1 MPSLIDNTE
10 PMPGL
15 MQIGEPMPRSM
26 YMRERMPGLIHQSE
40 PKPSLMSKMEPMPNL
55 MHKPLLFILLL
66 ALLACAGL
74 ALAQADD
81 QFLDRIVI
89 IVGEDV
95 ITERE
100 LVGRIRLAD
109 QQIRQRGLRPPG
121 RDALIRQV
129 AEQIVAERVQLQEA
143 ERLGI
148 RIDELSLNRTVASV
162 AAENNLTLVQLRNAL
177 AAEGVE
183 FADFRRQIRDE
194 MTIAQLR
201 RRQVDNRI
209 RVTDAEIDELIASE
223 SGAID
228 REVRYRLSHLVVRL
242 PSGADSETI
251 AETAGQVRAIRERA
265 LAGEDFATLAIT
277 YSNAPD
283 ALQGGDLGWRSG
295 GDIPALY
302 ARAVVLMS
310 PGDISGVLRS
320 PEGFHLVRLNEREAG
335 QDLLVQQTRPRHILV
350 SPNQVRSLDDAR
362 QQAESLYRR
371 ILAGADFGELARA
384 NSDDPGSA
392 ARGGLLG
399 WVGPGELVDI
409 FEETMNGLRIGEMSE
424 PVRSEFGWHIIEVL
438 ERREVDASREVIR
451 ARAREILR
459 NRKNE
464 DELARWLR
472 QLRDSAFVEYRIEG
486 LAPQ

>member
-1 MPSLIDNTE
+1 MPSLIFK
-10 PMPGL
+10 PAFL
-15 MQIGEPMPRSM
+15 
-26 YMRERMPGLIHQSE
+26 YLL
-40 PKPSLMSKMEPMPNL
+40 PSLQLHSLRVPTLRVPT
-55 MHKPLLFILLL
+55 LLVPTLRVPTLLVLVLL
-66 ALLACAGL
+66 AWTGPVW
-74 ALAQADD
+74 AQSND

-89 IVGEDV
+89 IVGDDV

-100 LVGRIRLAD
+100 VVGRIRLAD
-109 QQIRQRGLRPPG
+109 QQIRQLGLRPPD
-121 RDALIRQV
+121 RDTLIRQV
-129 AEQIVAERVQLQEA
+129 TEQIVTERVQLQEA

-162 AAENNLTLVQLRNAL
+162 AAENNLSLLQLRNAL
-177 AAEGVE
+177 AAEGIE
-183 FADFRRQIRDE
+183 FTVFRQQIRDE

-201 RRQVDNRI
+201 RRQVDNRL
-209 RVTDAEIDELIASE
+209 RVTDQEIDELIASE

-228 REVRYRLSHLVVRL
+228 REIRYRISHILVRL
-242 PSGADSETI
+242 PSGADSEVI
-251 AETAGQVRAIRERA
+251 AETARQVRAIRERA

-283 ALQGGDLGWRSG
+283 ALQGGDLGWRSA
-295 GDIPALY
+295 GDIPTLY
-302 ARAVVLMS
+302 ARAAVLLN

-320 PEGFHLVRLNEREAG
+320 PEGFHLVRLTEREAG
-335 QDLLVQQTRPRHILV
+335 QDLLVQQTRARHILV
-350 SPNQVRSLDDAR
+350 GPNQLRSLDDAR

-371 ILAGADFGELARA
+371 IQAGADFAELARA

-399 WVGPGELVDI
+399 WVGPGELVDV

-424 PVRSEFGWHIIEVL
+424 PVLSEFGWHIIEVL
-438 ERREVDASREVIR
+438 ERRELDASREVIR

-459 NRKNE
+459 NRKSE

-472 QLRDSAFVEYRIEG
+472 QLRDAAYVEYRIEG